1 MGRSSWTIEEHI
13 KDHVNQLTM
22 IFQKH
27 DLEKHGIILKCLFF
41 FFFWEIQ
48 SHVKLDHLYK
58 FPYMPTWSIQ
68 RILISISYQF
78 THLISFLVLVFSHS
92 LISFLVL
99 RCPSHG
105 HNNQP
110 FVIALVNISYTLDS
124 ERNFQDDSGN
134 AYESRKICNSI
145 ARIGKDENCV
155 RITFVRIHSTSTQND
170 HKFAPSYLSY

>member
-1 MGRSSWTIEEHI
+1 L
-13 KDHVNQLTM
+13 DHRRAYKGPCQPIN
-22 IFQKH
+22 H
-27 DLEKHGIILKCLFF
+27 DFPKTRFGKTWHHFKMSF

-124 ERNFQDDSGN
+124 KRNFQDDSGN
-134 AYESRKICNSI
+134 AYESRKICSSI
-145 ARIGKDENCV
+145 ARIGKDENSV
-155 RITFVRIHSTSTQND
+155 RIMFVRIHSTSTQND